1 MEDKTCTS
9 VFAVELNKKVYEAA
23 LKKFGVATFKLQ
35 YGDIVKIACERLE
48 KAKVGW
54 IDLDFCD
61 SPKKLKEPIN
71 SIYSA
76 FLNSSQGSL
85 VLSAT
90 VAYGRGCS
98 TDNANKFVV
107 QALDLL
113 WRHTSYTV
121 VRRYA
126 DGWPMISLFVVLTKN
141 MARLAIDINEV
152 EEELMKSLDLNDLM
166 PLRRCLAVLNSR
178 GFHLNLKDARRL
190 VASGMVPKYNKY
202 GQQDEDVFKYLVRPS
217 ELMRG
222 ANNPN

>member
-1 MEDKTCTS
+1 
-9 VFAVELNKKVYEAA
+9 
-23 LKKFGVATFKLQ
+23 
-35 YGDIVKIACERLE
+35 
-48 KAKVGW
+48 
-54 IDLDFCD
+54 
-61 SPKKLKEPIN
+61 
-71 SIYSA
+71 
-76 FLNSSQGSL
+76 
-85 VLSAT
+85 
-90 VAYGRGCS
+90 
-98 TDNANKFVV
+98 
-107 QALDLL
+107 
-113 WRHTSYTV
+113 
-121 VRRYA
+121 
-126 DGWPMISLFVVLTKN
+126 MISLFVVLTKN